1 MPDCTETTSITAK
14 GSRSSISTEYR
25 LFQPPLFIAIL
36 LYLQKTQEIGCGV
49 KKHSIYPVVR
59 LEKAPFLYSRYS
71 AEQSSQ
77 SVLLR
82 TDNMAQQ
89 GMEELVVQLYKA
101 MDLSAVE
108 PENVKRLT
116 REVGTYMAM
125 EDPVKARG
133 VLRVRLL
140 IDSTEPLVSGCWL
153 RKEANRDTWVE
164 FCYERLQDFCYRCGR
179 LRHVN
184 TDCTFE
190 ATKAGA
196 AGFGEWLKA
205 PPVRDVEEGP
215 KVMMTGTS
223 ERRRA
228 GAARVPAT
236 HFRSLG
242 ITELEHTTES
252 SADSEKERGK
262 MPIQGERSAHQ
273 FYGRKKWQMRLRAH
287 RYIEEPVGTT
297 NQLNWLIPQSLQQSI
312 WGSGSGC
319 YPFLQKLNVQ
329 QKGLGM
335 QSVIIHEINEEAT
348 TVQIVA
354 DGGSGN
360 DQDEDESLVFPPYS
374 HSGRNKQ
381 KREKEH
387 QEMEIS
393 QSPQKKGRV
402 YDGAFAGK
410 DAGSDTVVRALHGQI
425 RHNRPSMIFLSE
437 TKMKDH
443 IINGVRRRM
452 GLTNG
457 FNVSPMGRAG
467 SLCLWWEDSLEVNII
482 FSSKHVIDA
491 QVKSGAS
498 QQWVRVTGIYGTA
511 YRSEK
516 AEFWGWMKNHFTPSD
531 MPWLCGGG
539 DFNEFMWDHEKSGG
553 APMLFNRPRYLEDFI
568 NHSNLM
574 DLGFNGPPY
583 TWRGMRNGDLV
594 EERLD
599 RGLINKKW
607 QDIWPHSTT
616 MHGTVMGF
624 DHYPVIIKTELNGM
638 KGRKLFRKLVDDH
651 FLNVFKSG
659 GPRDWGNLLEGIH
672 SRVIVDMNLALMESV
687 SMEEIKEAALQMGGF
702 KAPGPDGFQG
712 IFYRSFWDIVVE
724 DVNNL
729 VRSFLRDEISPT
741 EINNTHIMLLPKI
754 PNPVSVSHFRPI
766 SLCNYSYKVLSKV
779 LANRLKILLPQII
792 SPTQNAFVAGRQIQD
807 NIGITHEVVEWD
819 FLEATMEKMG
829 FCSQWRKLIMG
840 CVTSVKFAVILNGHP
855 GNKFAPSR
863 GLRQGDPLSPYLFL
877 LIGEVLSR
885 LIQDAVEK
893 KSLDGIKLGI
903 TGSVLSHIFFADD
916 MLIFLRANEKNCRNL
931 VNLLKAFCDASGQ
944 EVNLQKSNVFF
955 GANTSVRVSEEL
967 GSILGMPVLD
977 NPGSYLGVSACWR
990 CSKKQGLAYVK
1001 GRIIEKLQGWK
1012 QCTLSK
1018 AGKEVLIKAVVQ
1030 AVPAYP
1036 MNLFKFPAMVCDELD
1051 TLVARFWWGNGGG
1064 DNKIHWVSKKVL
1076 GLLKNLG
1083 GLGLRNFMEFND
1095 ALLAKQCWRLL
1106 CDPSSL
1112 WARVMKARYF
1122 PNCSFLEAKKG
1133 GRASWAWSSLLSG
1146 RDLLI
1151 QGTHWQIMGGQDVRV
1166 WVDRWLPSIPSGRP
1180 SPLGEVVV
1188 TRNLR
1193 VSSLICPQSRDWDL
1207 SFLIPFLS
1215 VADQGAIEGTPIG
1228 DISRSDRLI
1237 RAATKNGG
1245 GLPLPPPVLSACV
1258 MMNLL
1263 SICSSSVLGF
1273 KLYECRPGSWQC
1285 PVVVSSSPPFTKI
1298 NVDASWFKTSCSGFV
1313 GVVLRDAEAH
1323 FIAAARYHIRA
1334 PCVAAVEA
1342 MALLRGCELGAS
1354 LGLSEVIL
1362 ESDSSEAISCLSNS
1376 IENGSWE
1383 AIPTLARVKLFG
1395 EAFQNCRWSWVPRT
1409 ANMAA
1414 DALTSRDCAELCDVV
1429 WVDRPPSSL
1438 VFLLNNDG
1446 LPCPH

>member
-1 MPDCTETTSITAK
+1 
-14 GSRSSISTEYR
+14 
-25 LFQPPLFIAIL
+25 
-36 LYLQKTQEIGCGV
+36 
-49 KKHSIYPVVR
+49 
-59 LEKAPFLYSRYS
+59 
-71 AEQSSQ
+71 
-77 SVLLR
+77 
-82 TDNMAQQ
+82 
-89 GMEELVVQLYKA
+89 
-101 MDLSAVE
+101 
-108 PENVKRLT
+108 
-116 REVGTYMAM
+116 
-125 EDPVKARG
+125 
-133 VLRVRLL
+133 
-140 IDSTEPLVSGCWL
+140 
-153 RKEANRDTWVE
+153 
-164 FCYERLQDFCYRCGR
+164 
-179 LRHVN
+179 
-184 TDCTFE
+184 
-190 ATKAGA
+190 
-196 AGFGEWLKA
+196 
-205 PPVRDVEEGP
+205 
-215 KVMMTGTS
+215 
-223 ERRRA
+223 
-228 GAARVPAT
+228 
-236 HFRSLG
+236 
-242 ITELEHTTES
+242 
-252 SADSEKERGK
+252 
-262 MPIQGERSAHQ
+262 
-273 FYGRKKWQMRLRAH
+273 
-287 RYIEEPVGTT
+287 
-297 NQLNWLIPQSLQQSI
+297 
-312 WGSGSGC
+312 
-319 YPFLQKLNVQ
+319 
-329 QKGLGM
+329 
-335 QSVIIHEINEEAT
+335 
-348 TVQIVA
+348 
-354 DGGSGN
+354 
-360 DQDEDESLVFPPYS
+360 
-374 HSGRNKQ
+374 
-381 KREKEH
+381 
-387 QEMEIS
+387 
-393 QSPQKKGRV
+393 
-402 YDGAFAGK
+402 
-410 DAGSDTVVRALHGQI
+410 
-425 RHNRPSMIFLSE
+425 
-437 TKMKDH
+437 
-443 IINGVRRRM
+443 
-452 GLTNG
+452 
-457 FNVSPMGRAG
+457 
-467 SLCLWWEDSLEVNII
+467 
-482 FSSKHVIDA
+482 
-491 QVKSGAS
+491 
-498 QQWVRVTGIYGTA
+498 
-511 YRSEK
+511 
-516 AEFWGWMKNHFTPSD
+516 
-531 MPWLCGGG
+531 
-539 DFNEFMWDHEKSGG
+539 
-553 APMLFNRPRYLEDFI
+553 MLFNRPRYLEDFI

-616 MHGTVMGF
+616 MHGTVMGS

-638 KGRKLFRKLVDDH
+638 KGRKLFRRIQIEELLGQLGELQMNWSKNVPEIKEKSKIIDTIWAQEESFWHQRKLVDDH

-754 PNPVSVSHFRPI
+754 PNPVSVSHVRPI

-792 SPTQNAFVAGRQIQD
+792 SATQNAFVAGRQIQD

-977 NPGSYLGVSACWR
+977 NPGSYLGVSACWG

-1237 RAATKNGG
+1237 RAATKNGKYTVKSGRRSTTSPTCPICLCDDESVEHLFLLCPWVQAVWFG
-1245 GLPLPPPVLSACV
+1245 GALSYKINRLAINSWISWLHDIFNPDIGNCSELLWTQRLVAYTCWHIWKARCAFVFNKVRINPVNVVLAIS
-1258 MMNLL
+1258 N
-1263 SICSSSVLGF
+1263 SVGSFLAVSCGSEVDRF
-1273 KLYECRPGSWQC
+1273 RESVGQVPGS
-1285 PVVVSSSPPFTKI
+1285 
-1298 NVDASWFKTSCSGFV
+1298 FV

-1323 FIAAARYHIRA
+1323 FIAAARYHIWA